1 MAPLHVFAAHHPR
14 SCSASSPFC
23 VPDDVRGKIL
33 PSSDSHNCSS
43 HKTSAKPGQNSPFQI
58 IALRTLSFSVACK
71 SFVCHSYESLMVI
84 IVVLS
89 FHALTNCK
97 FHNSFLL
104 IFMQN
109 AGGVGGRIFRAK
121 ALLSFRP
128 QSGRTTKIVCAK
140 RRAALRCRHF
150 PPRGGFRETTNT
162 NSRTFPVLGL

>member
-84 IVVLS
+84 IVTLS

-109 AGGVGGRIFRAK
+109 AGGVGGSHLSSQSSSLISPPVRSHHENCLREAK
-121 ALLSFRP
+121 
-128 QSGRTTKIVCAK
+128 SGTKMQAHSSPWRV
-140 RRAALRCRHF
+140 
-150 PPRGGFRETTNT
+150 P
-162 NSRTFPVLGL
+162 

>member
-1 MAPLHVFAAHHPR
+1 MPDE
-14 SCSASSPFC
+14 
-23 VPDDVRGKIL
+23 VPCQTL
-33 PSSDSHNCSS
+33 PSSNSHKCSS
-43 HKTSAKPGQNSPFQI
+43 HKNSAKPGQNSPFQI

-109 AGGVGGRIFRAK
+109 AGGVGWAHLSSQSSSLISPPVRSHYENCFR
-121 ALLSFRP
+121 
-128 QSGRTTKIVCAK
+128 
-140 RRAALRCRHF
+140 
-150 PPRGGFRETTNT
+150 
-162 NSRTFPVLGL
+162 